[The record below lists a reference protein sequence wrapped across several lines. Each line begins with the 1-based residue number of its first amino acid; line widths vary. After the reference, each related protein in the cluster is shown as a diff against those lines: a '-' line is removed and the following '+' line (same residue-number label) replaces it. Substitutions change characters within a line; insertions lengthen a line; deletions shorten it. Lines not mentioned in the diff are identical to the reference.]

1 MMSDVFY
8 TSDTA
13 ETYRD
18 SELVG
23 SGRYSL
29 MTITQ
34 EQRIVN
40 NEEYFSYVLATGT
53 KNYTASQYLLS
64 NIYANSDVL
73 YACMRAFGKE
83 RVPADIDFKV
93 YNDYDLDITIA
104 QANSW
109 TRFFMIVP
117 ATIIVLTSIYIT
129 VRRKYK

>member
-1 MMSDVFY
+1 
-8 TSDTA
+8 
-13 ETYRD
+13 
-18 SELVG
+18 
-23 SGRYSL
+23 
-29 MTITQ
+29 
-34 EQRIVN
+34 
-40 NEEYFSYVLATGT
+40 
-53 KNYTASQYLLS
+53 
-64 NIYANSDVL
+64 
-73 YACMRAFGKE
+73 MRAFGKE